1 MERLPSWLRGTI
13 ITDAVLAHAPRS
25 PCRSGKGK
33 AWDLVSI
40 KLTGIPSAHKTAK
53 TVYPKIDGFR

>member
-13 ITDAVLAHAPRS
+13 ITDAVLAHAPSLPAGAGR
-25 PCRSGKGK
+25 GK
-33 AWDLVSI
+33 AWNLVLI
-40 KLTGIPSAHKTAK
+40 KLTDIPSAHKTAK